1 MTFVN
6 SLVIQIFYYD
16 FQHLA
21 NQYVAL
27 FQEKHNGKVNGRE
40 TKNLFQYVG
49 HNFNRTLQTMT
60 YLSQK
65 H

>member
-1 MTFVN
+1 MTFEN
-6 SLVIQIFYYD
+6 SLVLQIFYYD
-16 FQHLA
+16 FQPLA

-60 YLSQK
+60 YLSHK